1 MKVILLKDVKGQG
14 KKDEII
20 DVSDGYANNFLIKN
34 KLAVPCTKTSKEVLD
49 KELKNRKI
57 EEEQLI
63 ASCTVLANEIK
74 RKKLIFF
81 LKAGKDGKTFGTI
94 STKQIHDELKRLG
107 YQVDKK
113 SIHLN
118 YALDTLGVHKVEIE
132 LHKKVKF
139 ELDIHIKTKN

>member
-20 DVSDGYANNFLIKN
+20 EVSDGYANNFLIKN

-49 KELKNRKI
+49 KELKNRQI

-63 ASCTVLANEIK
+63 ASCTVLSNEIK
-74 RKKLIFF
+74 RKKIIFF
-81 LKAGKDGKTFGTI
+81 LKAGKDGKTFGSI
-94 STKQIHDELKRLG
+94 SSKQIHDELKRLG

-113 SIHLN
+113 SIHLTHT
-118 YALDTLGVHKVEIE
+118 LDTLGVHNVEIE

-139 ELDIHIKTKN
+139 ELSIHIKAKN